1 VSDTPTERP
10 SVPVVGGAFSLIG
23 VNETLGRTEVAV
35 SRNVRG
41 QIALFSGHVL
51 WQVVGVAV
59 GAIGYAAEAG
69 GFELEMRRAASRSQR

>member
-1 VSDTPTERP
+1 M
-10 SVPVVGGAFSLIG
+10 G
-23 VNETLGRTEVAV
+23 V

-41 QIALFSGHVL
+41 QLALFSGHVL

>member
-1 VSDTPTERP
+1 MS
-10 SVPVVGGAFSLIG
+10 
-23 VNETLGRTEVAV
+23 ETLGQREAVAQR
-35 SRNVRG
+35 SRLAA
-41 QIALFSGHVL
+41 ISGIVL